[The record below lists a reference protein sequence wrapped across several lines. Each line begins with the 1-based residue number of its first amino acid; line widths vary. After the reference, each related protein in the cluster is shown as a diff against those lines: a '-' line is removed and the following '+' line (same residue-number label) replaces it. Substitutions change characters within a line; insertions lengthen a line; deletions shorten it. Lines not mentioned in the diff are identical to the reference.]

1 MKTLIDYNKQSYL
14 VLGHIFD
21 MIYNIYNSIFK
32 KEIKSNTQ
40 YIMPVKSI
48 GYSNFSSRP
57 MEKTTSMN
65 KMVADHGNKTHYN
78 KIGK

>member
-32 KEIKSNTQ
+32 KKSNT
-40 YIMPVKSI
+40 
-48 GYSNFSSRP
+48 
-57 MEKTTSMN
+57 
-65 KMVADHGNKTHYN
+65 
-78 KIGK
+78 